1 MMQLGESPG
10 VALVCLRHCS
20 PRGQALRVAQRCAR
34 MWLLKELQL
43 DHDPV
48 PEDAVPSRVLLLSHR
63 SRSPL
68 LRISMV
74 QFTYRFS

>member
-48 PEDAVPSRVLLLSHR
+48 PEDAVPSLARLEGVLVVFNSLG
-63 SRSPL
+63 
-68 LRISMV
+68 IFGV
-74 QFTYRFS
+74 V